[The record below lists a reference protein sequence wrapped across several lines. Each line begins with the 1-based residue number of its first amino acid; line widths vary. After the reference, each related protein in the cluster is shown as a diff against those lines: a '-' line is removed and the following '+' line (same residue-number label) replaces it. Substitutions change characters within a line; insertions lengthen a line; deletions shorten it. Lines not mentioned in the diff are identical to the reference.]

1 MKKFIIEPEY
11 DGYEIGTYLKETK
24 GYSGRGLRNLEIY
37 LNGKRVKNNSKKVR
51 KLNRVLIKEKE
62 KETGIKPMEI
72 PIKVAYE
79 DKNVLLIDKDPYIIV
94 HPTQKKVDKT
104 LANGVVN
111 YFLKTTGKVMV
122 PRFFNRLDMNT
133 SGLIIVAKNSYAQS
147 FLQEKGT
154 VNKFYK
160 AIVKGIVEK
169 DEFLIDRP
177 IGKVGDELRR
187 RELTVEEGGQE
198 AQTKIKVVKRFE
210 EENLTLIEA
219 ELLTGRTH
227 QIRAHMA
234 LEGHPLLG
242 DELYGG
248 EDKRAKRQMLHS
260 YKTEFTDVETGKMI
274 TVEIDLP
281 NDMKELLEKRI
292 FFLEIEKQKI

>member
-62 KETGIKPMEI
+62 KETGIRPMDI
-72 PIKVAYE
+72 LIKVAYE
-79 DKNVLLIDKDPYIIV
+79 DKNLLLIDKDPYIIV

-111 YFLKTTGKVMV
+111 YFLKTTGKIMV

-177 IGKVGDELRR
+177 IGKLGDELRR

-198 AQTKIKVVKRFE
+198 AQTKIRVIKRFE
-210 EENLTLIEA
+210 DENLTLIEA

-234 LEGHPLLG
+234 LEGYPLLG

-260 YKTEFTDVETGKMI
+260 YKTEFTDVETGKLKS
-274 TVEIDLP
+274 VEIDLP
-281 NDMKELLEKRI
+281 EDMKELLKDR
-292 FFLEIEKQKI
+292 

>member
-11 DGYEIGTYLKETK
+11 DGYEIGT
-24 GYSGRGLRNLEIY
+24 Y

-111 YFLKTTGKVMV
+111 YFLKPTGKIMV

-154 VNKFYK
+154 ENKLYK

-234 LEGHPLLG
+234 LEGYPLLG

-260 YKTEFTDVETGKMI
+260 YKTEFTDVETGKLI

-281 NDMKELLEKRI
+281 EDMKELLDKN
-292 FFLEIEKQKI
+292 K

>member
-62 KETGIKPMEI
+62 KETGIKPMDI

-111 YFLKTTGKVMV
+111 YFLKTTGKIMV

-234 LEGHPLLG
+234 LEGYPLLG

-281 NDMKELLEKRI
+281 DDMKELLEKR
-292 FFLEIEKQKI
+292 

>member
-62 KETGIKPMEI
+62 KETGIKPMDI

-111 YFLKTTGKVMV
+111 YFLKTTGKIMV

-234 LEGHPLLG
+234 LEGYPLLG

-260 YKTEFTDVETGKMI
+260 YKTEFTDIETGKLI

-281 NDMKELLEKRI
+281 EDMKELLEKD
-292 FFLEIEKQKI
+292 K

>member
-62 KETGIKPMEI
+62 KETGIKPMDI

-111 YFLKTTGKVMV
+111 YFLKTTGKIMV

-234 LEGHPLLG
+234 LEGYSLLG

-260 YKTEFTDVETGKMI
+260 YKTEFTDVETGKLI

-281 NDMKELLEKRI
+281 EDMKELLEKR
-292 FFLEIEKQKI
+292 

>member
-51 KLNRVLIKEKE
+51 KLNRVLIKEKD

-79 DKNVLLIDKDPYIIV
+79 DKNLLLIDKDPYIIV

-111 YFLKTTGKVMV
+111 YFLKTTGKIMV

-234 LEGHPLLG
+234 LEGYPLLG

-260 YKTEFTDVETGKMI
+260 YKTEFTDVEIGKMI

-281 NDMKELLEKRI
+281 DDMKELLEKR
-292 FFLEIEKQKI
+292 

>member
-51 KLNRVLIKEKE
+51 KLNRLLIKEKE
-62 KETGIKPMEI
+62 KETGIIPMEI

-111 YFLKTTGKVMV
+111 YFLKTTGKIMV
-122 PRFFNRLDMNT
+122 PRFYNRLDMNT
-133 SGLIIVAKNSYAQS
+133 SGLIIVAKNSFAQS
-147 FLQEKGT
+147 FLQEKGI

-177 IGKVGDELRR
+177 IGKIGDDLRR
-187 RELTVEEGGQE
+187 REISVENGGQE
-198 AQTKIKVVKRFE
+198 AQTKIKVIKRFKDI
-210 EENLTLIEA
+210 TLIEA

-234 LEGHPLLG
+234 LEGYPLLG

-260 YKTEFTDVETGKMI
+260 YKTQFSDVETGQLK
-274 TVEIDLP
+274 TVEIDIP
-281 NDMKELLEKRI
+281 DDMK
-292 FFLEIEKQKI
+292 KILSEE

>member
-79 DKNVLLIDKDPYIIV
+79 DKNLVLIDKDPYIIV

-111 YFLKTTGKVMV
+111 YFLKTTGKIMV

-234 LEGHPLLG
+234 LEGYPLLG

-260 YKTEFTDVETGKMI
+260 YKTEFTDVETGKLI

-281 NDMKELLEKRI
+281 EDMKELLAKD
-292 FFLEIEKQKI
+292 K

>member
-111 YFLKTTGKVMV
+111 YFLKTTGKIMV

-169 DEFLIDRP
+169 DEFLVDRP

-210 EENLTLIEA
+210 EENLTLIEV

-234 LEGHPLLG
+234 LEGYPLLG

-260 YKTEFTDVETGKMI
+260 YKTEFTDVETGKLI

-281 NDMKELLEKRI
+281 EDMKELLEKD
-292 FFLEIEKQKI
+292 K

>member
-11 DGYEIGTYLKETK
+11 DRYEIGTYLKETK

-62 KETGIKPMEI
+62 KETGIKPMDI

-111 YFLKTTGKVMV
+111 YFLKTTGKIMV

-234 LEGHPLLG
+234 LEGYPLLG

-281 NDMKELLEKRI
+281 DDMKELLEKR
-292 FFLEIEKQKI
+292 

>member
-51 KLNRVLIKEKE
+51 KLNRVLIKEKD

-79 DKNVLLIDKDPYIIV
+79 DKNLLLIDKDPYIIV

-111 YFLKTTGKVMV
+111 YFLKTTGKIMV

-234 LEGHPLLG
+234 LEGYPLLG

-281 NDMKELLEKRI
+281 EDMKELLEKR
-292 FFLEIEKQKI
+292 

>member
-111 YFLKTTGKVMV
+111 YFLKTTGKIMV

-169 DEFLIDRP
+169 DEFLIDRS

-234 LEGHPLLG
+234 LEGYPLLG

-260 YKTEFTDVETGKMI
+260 YKTEFTDVETGKLI

-281 NDMKELLEKRI
+281 EDMKELLDKN
-292 FFLEIEKQKI
+292 K